1 MTLVDK
7 KTDQV
12 NEKLTDRIA
21 PLYLEKENSTLNGT
35 STLLSRFT
43 VYDIY
48 R

>member
-7 KTDQV
+7 KPGQV
-12 NEKLTDRIA
+12 DEKLTNRIA

-35 STLLSRFT
+35 STLLSRLT